1 VSREELAHPW
11 AVPIRILGLLARNGI
26 HTTSE
31 VHAHIR
37 AGTLRRLNGVGPATE
52 RKILRY
58 YGPAAAPS
66 AAPGVEE

>member
-26 HTTSE
+26 
-31 VHAHIR
+31 HAHIR